1 MLDLII
7 LNADFAELG
16 ALDDFSSLI
25 WDRKY
30 YETGNFELHCS
41 PKYFPLFMGAEYIWS
56 KGLVETGIIQDVS
69 YDKEKHDT
77 IVKGHFLEDIL
88 YGRLITD
95 IVKGTKTP
103 EVWAREWITN
113 YCITPADSK
122 RKIAKLSLGTM
133 HGLGTPV
140 PVQTRGDDLPSK
152 IREIATPQE
161 CGFRILYDYPH
172 DQMYAEIWQGLDRTE
187 NQAVHSLAVFSDEE
201 ETSSLSTYTRSAG
214 DYRNFAYVAGEGEDA
229 DRIIVTVDQTNG
241 NPRKELWVDARD
253 LQWEKDDTDT
263 TYKAKLI
270 QRGKEKLAQYPIAE
284 SADFS
289 VLTSNT
295 LIYRE
300 DYDLGD
306 LGTVIDQ
313 ETGIKYTARVEEIEE
328 VWENGSHTV
337 TPTLGKSPST
347 ILGKVKREVNEV
359 GKSAETP
366 QLSPVARSGEYT
378 DLKGIPTGYLTKA
391 DLLTYVFPVGT
402 YYISFNNVSPAS
414 FLGGTWMRQEDVFL
428 YGSTQNEMK
437 NGTYYGGSKTKTIL
451 QDNLPNV
458 GLYTH
463 GYYTVDNNHD
473 GSTVQVRAR
482 DYLVNDPTDWIGA
495 LGGGGKAMDI
505 MPPYVG
511 VHMWK
516 RLS

>member
-56 KGLVETGIIQDVS
+56 AGLVETGIIQDVS
-69 YDKEKHDT
+69 YDKEQHDT

-88 YGRLITD
+88 SGRLITD

-103 EVWAREWITN
+103 EVWARQWITN

-133 HGLGTPV
+133 HNLGTPV
-140 PVQTRGDDLPSK
+140 PVQTRGDDLLSK

-172 DQMYAEIWQGLDRTE
+172 DQMYAEICQGLDRTE

-253 LQWEKDDTDT
+253 LQREKDDTDT
-263 TYKAKLI
+263 TYQAKLI

-347 ILGKVKREVNEV
+347 ILGKVKRQVNEV

-366 QLSPVARSGEYT
+366 QLSTVARSGEYT
-378 DLKGIPTGYLTKA
+378 DLKGIPDKY
-391 DLLTYVFPVGT
+391 DVGDI
-402 YYISFNNVSPAS
+402 YISTKSTSPAS
-414 FLGGTWMRQEDVFL
+414 KYGGTWQSLGGKFL
-428 YGSTQNEMK
+428 FAAYSDPNSI
-437 NGTYYGGSKTKTIL
+437 YYGGKT
-451 QDNLPNV
+451 
-458 GLYTH
+458 G
-463 GYYTVDNNHD
+463 
-473 GSTVQVRAR
+473 GSTTVTLTESNIPTMGVRFNGYRDVDANFDGNVTQARAR
-482 DYLVNDPTDWIGA
+482 SVYPDSPADYAGTV
-495 LGGGGKAMDI
+495 GGGGNPVNI
-505 MPPYVG
+505 MPPYLCVY
-511 VHMWK
+511 MWE

>member
-1 MLDLII
+1 MIDLII

-88 YGRLITD
+88 CGRLITD
-95 IVKGTKTP
+95 IVTGTKAP
-103 EVWAREWITN
+103 EAWAREWITN

-253 LQWEKDDTDT
+253 LQREKDDTDT

-347 ILGKVKREVNEV
+347 ILGNVKREVNEV

-366 QLSPVARSGEYT
+366 QLSPVARSGKYT
-378 DLKGIPTGYLTKA
+378 DLKGIPDKY
-391 DLLTYVFPVGT
+391 DVGDI
-402 YYISFNNVSPAS
+402 YISTKSTSPAS
-414 FLGGTWMRQEDVFL
+414 KYGGTWQSLRGKFL
-428 YGSTQNEMK
+428 FAAYSDPNSI
-437 NGTYYGGSKTKTIL
+437 YYGGKTGGEKTHTL
-451 QDNLPNV
+451 TTTEMPSHSHDVKDNIY
-458 GLYTH
+458 GTQICR
-463 GYYTVDNNHD
+463 GD
-473 GSTVQVRAR
+473 
-482 DYLVNDPTDWIGA
+482 
-495 LGGGGKAMDI
+495 GGGGSVSAYRVNTLALQNNSNSRFTASAQGGGQPHNNL
-505 MPPYVG
+505 PPYLCVY
-511 VHMWK
+511 MWE
-516 RLS
+516 RIA

>member
-1 MLDLII
+1 MIDLII

-88 YGRLITD
+88 CGRLITD

-161 CGFRILYDYPH
+161 CGFRILYDYLH

-187 NQAVHSLAVFSDEE
+187 NQTVHSLAVFSDEE

-253 LQWEKDDTDT
+253 LQREKDDTDT

-366 QLSPVARSGEYT
+366 QLSPVARSGKYT
-378 DLKGIPTGYLTKA
+378 DLKGIPNKYDIG
-391 DLLTYVFPVGT
+391 DI
-402 YYISFNNVSPAS
+402 YISTKSTSPAS
-414 FLGGTWMRQEDVFL
+414 KYGGTWQSLGGKFL
-428 YGSTQNEMK
+428 FAAYSDPK
-437 NGTYYGGSKTKTIL
+437 SIYYGGKTGGSTTKTIS

-458 GLYTH
+458 GIYTH
-463 GYYTVDNNHD
+463 GYYTVDNNLD

-482 DYLVNDPTDWIGA
+482 DYLINDPTDWIGA
-495 LGGGGKAMDI
+495 LGGGGKGMDI
-505 MPPYVG
+505 MPPYLCVY
-511 VHMWK
+511 MWE
-516 RLS
+516 RVA

>member
-1 MLDLII
+1 
-7 LNADFAELG
+7 
-16 ALDDFSSLI
+16 
-25 WDRKY
+25 
-30 YETGNFELHCS
+30 
-41 PKYFPLFMGAEYIWS
+41 
-56 KGLVETGIIQDVS
+56 
-69 YDKEKHDT
+69 
-77 IVKGHFLEDIL
+77 
-88 YGRLITD
+88 
-95 IVKGTKTP
+95 
-103 EVWAREWITN
+103 
-113 YCITPADSK
+113 
-122 RKIAKLSLGTM
+122 
-133 HGLGTPV
+133 
-140 PVQTRGDDLPSK
+140 
-152 IREIATPQE
+152 
-161 CGFRILYDYPH
+161 
-172 DQMYAEIWQGLDRTE
+172 MYAEIWQGLDRTE

-253 LQWEKDDTDT
+253 LQREKDDTDT
-263 TYKAKLI
+263 TYQAKLI

-328 VWENGSHTV
+328 VWENGSHTI

-347 ILGKVKREVNEV
+347 LLGKVKREVNEV

-366 QLSPVARSGEYT
+366 QLSTVARSGEYT
-378 DLKGIPTGYLTKA
+378 DIKGIPNKY
-391 DLLTYVFPVGT
+391 DVGDI
-402 YYISFNNVSPAS
+402 YISTKSTSPAS
-414 FLGGTWMRQEDVFL
+414 KYGGTWQSLGGKFL
-428 YGSTQNEMK
+428 FAAYSDPK
-437 NGTYYGGSKTKTIL
+437 SAYYGGKTGGNTAKTIS

-482 DYLVNDPTDWIGA
+482 DYLINDPTDWIGA

-505 MPPYVG
+505 MPPYLCVY
-511 VHMWK
+511 MWE
-516 RLS
+516 RIA

>member
-1 MLDLII
+1 MIDLII

-88 YGRLITD
+88 CGRLITD

-161 CGFRILYDYPH
+161 CGFRILYDYLH

-187 NQAVHSLAVFSDEE
+187 NQTVHSLAVFSDEE

-253 LQWEKDDTDT
+253 LQREKDDTDT

-366 QLSPVARSGEYT
+366 QLSPVARSGKYT
-378 DLKGIPTGYLTKA
+378 DLKGIPDKY
-391 DLLTYVFPVGT
+391 DVGDI
-402 YYISFNNVSPAS
+402 YISTKSTSPAS
-414 FLGGTWMRQEDVFL
+414 KYGGTWQSLGGKFL
-428 YGSTQNEMK
+428 FAAYSDPK
-437 NGTYYGGSKTKTIL
+437 SIYYGGKTGGSTTKTIS

-458 GLYTH
+458 GIYTH
-463 GYYTVDNNHD
+463 GYYTVDNNLD

-482 DYLVNDPTDWIGA
+482 DYLINDPTDWIGA
-495 LGGGGKAMDI
+495 LGGGGKGMDI
-505 MPPYVG
+505 MPPYLCVY
-511 VHMWK
+511 MWE
-516 RLS
+516 RVA

>member
-1 MLDLII
+1 LIDLII
-7 LNADFAELG
+7 LNADFKELG

-56 KGLVETGIIQDVS
+56 AGLVETGIIQDVS
-69 YDKEKHDT
+69 YDKENHDT

-88 YGRLITD
+88 SGRLITD
-95 IVKGTKTP
+95 IVTGTKTP

-113 YCITPADSK
+113 YCITPADDK
-122 RKIAKLSLGTM
+122 RKIAKLSLGAM
-133 HGLGTPV
+133 HNLGTPV

-152 IREIATPQE
+152 IREIATPQA
-161 CGFRILYDYPH
+161 CGFRILYDYLH

-187 NQAVHSLAVFSDEE
+187 NQTVHSLAVFSDDE

-241 NPRKELWVDARD
+241 SPRKELWVDARD
-253 LQWEKDDTDT
+253 LQREDNDTDA

-289 VLTSNT
+289 VLTSNS

-306 LGTVIDQ
+306 LGTVIDK

-347 ILGKVKREVNEV
+347 LLGKVKREVNEV

-366 QLSPVARSGEYT
+366 QLSPVARSGEYS
-378 DLKGIPTGYLTKA
+378 DLKGIPSKYDIG
-391 DLLTYVFPVGT
+391 DI
-402 YYISFNNVSPAS
+402 YISKKSTSPAS
-414 FLGGTWMRQEDVFL
+414 KYGGTWQALGGKFL
-428 YGSTQNEMK
+428 FAAYNDPNSL
-437 NGTYYGGSKTKTIL
+437 YYGGKTGGSTTKTIS
-451 QDNLPNV
+451 QDNLPNI
-458 GLYTH
+458 GIYTH

-473 GSTVQVRAR
+473 GSTAQVRAR
-482 DYLVNDPTDWIGA
+482 DYLVNDPADWIGA

-505 MPPYVG
+505 MPPYLCVY
-511 VHMWK
+511 MWE